1 MKTVLISMGM
11 IAYCAR
17 EFAVELLEHVH
28 PLILLGHIPV
38 GMVHEGGVGHDLLLL
53 ITESDG
59 KVGLLPVETIKIAHT
74 RKISENEMRM
84 SFSQTRLATGAPQP
98 LRKVW

>member
-1 MKTVLISMGM
+1 MCM

-17 EFAVELLEHVH
+17 EFPVELLEHVH

-38 GMVHEGGVGHDLLLL
+38 GIVHEGGVGHDLLLL

-59 KVGLLPVETIKIAHT
+59 KVGLLPVETIKIAHK

-84 SFSQTRLATGAPQP
+84 SFSQTHLATGAPQA
-98 LRKVW
+98 LRKV